1 MIYLVTGQRTL
12 FESETYKVISVEES
26 LRLLNSLTIVGL
38 DTETQG
44 FSPFLKKLLLL
55 QLGNRNFQVVIDCTT
70 VDVTLYKEYLES
82 DRLFIGWNLKFDV
95 KFLF

>member
-1 MIYLVTGQRTL
+1 MIYLVTGQRAL

-26 LRLLNSLTIVGL
+26 LKLLNTLTIVGL

-55 QLGNRNFQVVIDCTT
+55 H
-70 VDVTLYKEYLES
+70 KA
-82 DRLFIGWNLKFDV
+82 
-95 KFLF
+95 